1 MLYVKMAPDLADEMQ
16 LQMDLPTIVQTK
28 AEMAILD
35 IVLFYTM
42 IIKKLLLLVVDE
54 AALLGTGPTLQ
65 VGVKAEAPATM
76 LNILLA
82 AER

>member
-1 MLYVKMAPDLADEMQ
+1 MVQDLVDEMQ

-42 IIKKLLLLVVDE
+42 IIKKLLEPTVEE
-54 AALLGTGPTLQ
+54 AALLDTEPTLQ
-65 VGVKAEAPATM
+65 AAARVGAQATM
-76 LNILLA
+76 LNILLTV
-82 AER
+82 ER

>member
-1 MLYVKMAPDLADEMQ
+1 MAPDLADEMQ
-16 LQMDLPTIVQTK
+16 LQMDLHTIVQTK

-65 VGVKAEAPATM
+65 AVAKVEAQATM
-76 LNILLA
+76 PNILLA
-82 AER
+82 VER

>member
-1 MLYVKMAPDLADEMQ
+1 MAPDLADEMQ

-42 IIKKLLLLVVDE
+42 IIKKLLLLVVEE
-54 AALLGTGPTLQ
+54 AALLGTGLTLQ
-65 VGVKAEAPATM
+65 VAAMVAAQTTM
-76 LNILLA
+76 LNILPA

>member
-1 MLYVKMAPDLADEMQ
+1 MAPDLADEMQ

-28 AEMAILD
+28 AQTAILD

-42 IIKKLLLLVVDE
+42 IIKKLLLLMVE
-54 AALLGTGPTLQ
+54 AAALLDTEPTPQ
-65 VGVKAEAPATM
+65 VVAMEEVQATM

>member
-1 MLYVKMAPDLADEMQ
+1 MVPDLADEMQ
-16 LQMDLPTIVQTK
+16 LQMDLLTIVQTK

-54 AALLGTGPTLQ
+54 AALLGTELTPQ
-65 VGVKAEAPATM
+65 VVVKVVAQATM
-76 LNILLA
+76 PNILLA

>member
-1 MLYVKMAPDLADEMQ
+1 MAPDLADEMQ

-42 IIKKLLLLVVDE
+42 IIKKLLLLVVE
-54 AALLGTGPTLQ
+54 AAALLGTEPTLQ
-65 VGVKAEAPATM
+65 AAAMVAAQATM
-76 LNILLA
+76 LNILHA

>member
-1 MLYVKMAPDLADEMQ
+1 MAQDLADEMQ

-35 IVLFYTM
+35 TALFYTT
-42 IIKKLLLLVVDE
+42 IIKKLLLLAVDKV
-54 AALLGTGPTLQ
+54 APLGTEPTLQ
-65 VGVKAEAPATM
+65 VVVKAAAQATM

-82 AER
+82 VER

>member
-1 MLYVKMAPDLADEMQ
+1 MVQDLADEMQ
-16 LQMDLPTIVQTK
+16 LQMDLPTIAQTK

-35 IVLFYTM
+35 IILFYTM

-54 AALLGTGPTLQ
+54 AALLGTGPTLRVAAMVAAQ
-65 VGVKAEAPATM
+65 TTM
-76 LNILLA
+76 LNILPA

>member
-1 MLYVKMAPDLADEMQ
+1 MAPDLADEMQ

-35 IVLFYTM
+35 TALFYTT
-42 IIKKLLLLVVDE
+42 IIKKLLLLAVDKV
-54 AALLGTGPTLQ
+54 APLGTEPTLQ
-65 VGVKAEAPATM
+65 VVVKAAAQATM

-82 AER
+82 VER

>member
-1 MLYVKMAPDLADEMQ
+1 MAPDLADEMQ
-16 LQMDLPTIVQTK
+16 LQIDLPTIAQTK

-42 IIKKLLLLVVDE
+42 IIKKLLLLVVE
-54 AALLGTGPTLQ
+54 AAALLGTGPTLL

>member
-1 MLYVKMAPDLADEMQ
+1 MVPDLADEMQ

-54 AALLGTGPTLQ
+54 AALLGPGPTLQ
-65 VGVKAEAPATM
+65 VVAKAEAQATM